1 MSLAQMIRRV
11 AGGHNT
17 RMSDDEKPDMKD
29 EDTETSAADDQPETG
44 DDDSADQVGDETS
57 AEDDQP
63 EDGDQAEDEVS
74 DKDMSAAEK
83 KAFAKGRTAERKR
96 IGAIL
101 GSPKADANPALAAH
115 LAFKTADSSKKALA
129 TLAHGG
135 ATAGS
140 GSLAGRMNA
149 RGASRTGRGGE
160 TEVRNKDAGTSWDG
174 ALARSGKLKGN

>member
-11 AGGHNT
+11 AGGQKT
-17 RMSDDEKPDMKD
+17 RMSDDEKPDMED
-29 EDTETSAADDQPETG
+29 DDTETSVADDQPETG
-44 DDDSADQVGDETS
+44 DDENVDEVDDETN

-63 EDGDQAEDEVS
+63 DDGDQAEDDAT

-115 LAFKTADSSKKALA
+115 LAFKTADSAKKALG

-135 ATAGS
+135 ATAAS

-160 TEVRNKDAGTSWDG
+160 TETRNKDAGTAWDG
-174 ALARSGKLKGN
+174 ALARSGKLKGK